1 MSGTY
6 ALQGIG
12 AGHTGH
18 VYTLHREEIER
29 LIGSRT
35 DGPYRITN
43 LVTRKSVKV
52 SDSRPLT
59 AADLARISND
69 EVAR

>member
-1 MSGTY
+1 MTGTY

-12 AGHTGH
+12 RGHSGH
-18 VYTLHREEIER
+18 IYTLHREEIER

-59 AADLARISND
+59 FEDVARISND
-69 EVAR
+69 AVAP

>member
-6 ALQGIG
+6 ALEGIG
-12 AGHTGH
+12 RGHSGY

-52 SDSRPLT
+52 SDRRPLT
-59 AADLARISND
+59 PEDVARISND
-69 EVAR
+69 EVPA